1 MLRILTYMA
10 SRTRIDMSAE
20 GSGPAALGG
29 AQRSDL
35 PRGQPASVAVDE
47 SLSCGAD
54 YPCHRS
60 GLGH

>member
-29 AQRSDL
+29 AAAFGSAE
-35 PRGQPASVAVDE
+35 GTT
-47 SLSCGAD
+47 SLGC
-54 YPCHRS
+54 RR
-60 GLGH
+60 